1 MLKLF
6 VNLSVGFKGL
16 RCRIVESRMFTRE
29 LIVIVRIFIY
39 EKFPP
44 RIYLF
49 SNFLIFTF
57 FDMRFEI
64 FLPKLSHTALKTA
77 TTKISFPR
85 AGNENKNY

>member
-1 MLKLF
+1 M
-6 VNLSVGFKGL
+6 SY
-16 RCRIVESRMFTRE
+16 RWMFTRE

-64 FLPKLSHTALKTA
+64 FPYCVENRNNENIFYL
-77 TTKISFPR
+77 ISR